1 MYKFYSILRFFLVL
15 LSFIKRVK
23 LMKKTENIEMVSCH
37 FLVFM
42 CAYSHSADNTIAV
55 RQGEKL
61 LLVQEKH
68 ISKQENFRLTS
79 HLMYLLSC
87 H

>member
-1 MYKFYSILRFFLVL
+1 M
-15 LSFIKRVK
+15 
-23 LMKKTENIEMVSCH
+23 KTENIEIGRLPLSSFLYVH
-37 FLVFM
+37 FLILLM
-42 CAYSHSADNTIAV
+42 TYIAV

>member
-1 MYKFYSILRFFLVL
+1 M
-15 LSFIKRVK
+15 
-23 LMKKTENIEMVSCH
+23 MKTENIEIVGCH
-37 FLVFM
+37 FLVFLYAHFLILLM
-42 CAYSHSADNTIAV
+42 THIAV

-68 ISKQENFRLTS
+68 ISKQENFHLTS

>member
-1 MYKFYSILRFFLVL
+1 MPLSS
-15 LSFIKRVK
+15 LSFAHFHIM
-23 LMKKTENIEMVSCH
+23 LMTH
-37 FLVFM
+37 
-42 CAYSHSADNTIAV
+42 IAV
-55 RQGEKL
+55 KHGEKL

-79 HLMYLLSC
+79 HLMYLLFC